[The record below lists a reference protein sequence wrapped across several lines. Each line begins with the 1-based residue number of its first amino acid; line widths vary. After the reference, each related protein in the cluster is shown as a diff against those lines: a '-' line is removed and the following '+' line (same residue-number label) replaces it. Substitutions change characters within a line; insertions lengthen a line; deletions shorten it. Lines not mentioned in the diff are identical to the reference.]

1 MKNNQ
6 TQNPF
11 TMFGTPSKVV
21 VNGVQ
26 QPTDCIADCLTALQ
40 NNLSKIKS
48 YTTSIIDGVI
58 KLYVVTV

>member
-6 TQNPF
+6 TKNPF
-11 TMFGTPSKVV
+11 TMFGTPSKVI

-26 QPTDCIADCLTALQ
+26 QSKNISDCLIGLQ
-40 NNLSKIKS
+40 INSSKIKS

-58 KLYVVTV
+58 KLYVVIV